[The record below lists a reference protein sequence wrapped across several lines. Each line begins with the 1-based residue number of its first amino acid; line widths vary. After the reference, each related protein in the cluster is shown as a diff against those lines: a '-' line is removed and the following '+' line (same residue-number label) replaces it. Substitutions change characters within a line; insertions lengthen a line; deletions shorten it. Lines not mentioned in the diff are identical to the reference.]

1 MEIVTLAERPDLAEA
16 MWDLGSV
23 WPEFMKQDPIADV
36 YYAEVEGRWSG
47 HTLLAIDGDAV
58 AARAFCVPFAVGEAI
73 GRAVLPATGWDGI
86 IRWAHLDVLAGRT
99 PTTLGGLEV
108 AIAPDHRG
116 TGLAGRMLRAMRD
129 VARRDGL
136 DRVVLPVRPSR
147 KHEHPELSMA
157 EYVDRRRADGLPED
171 PWLRV
176 HVRIGGRIGS
186 VCPLSMMIGGTPD
199 QWRRWTGLPFDT
211 DGRVVVPGALAPVL
225 VDLAA
230 DTVVYVEP
238 NVWVEH
244 PARPG

>member
-1 MEIVTLAERPDLAEA
+1 
-16 MWDLGSV
+16 
-23 WPEFMKQDPIADV
+23 
-36 YYAEVEGRWSG
+36 
-47 HTLLAIDGDAV
+47 
-58 AARAFCVPFAVGEAI
+58 
-73 GRAVLPATGWDGI
+73 
-86 IRWAHLDVLAGRT
+86 
-99 PTTLGGLEV
+99 
-108 AIAPDHRG
+108 
-116 TGLAGRMLRAMRD
+116 
-129 VARRDGL
+129 
-136 DRVVLPVRPSR
+136 
-147 KHEHPELSMA
+147 MA

-176 HVRIGGRIGS
+176 HVRIGGRIGP